1 MLSIC
6 YNLDKV
12 AGIISTSEKFSGG
25 EAHTP
30 GIWADLA
37 GGETRIRSAYG
48 TLTPAELRHDK
59 A

>member
-6 YNLDKV
+6 YNLDQV

-25 EAHTP
+25 EALTP

-37 GGETRIRSAYG
+37 GGETRIRLGRSPPPRIFSP
-48 TLTPAELRHDK
+48 LPS
-59 A
+59 